1 MFQQMKNAG
10 KRALLALVVSTG
22 LAASPAMAAVI
33 SFNPTTVNTA
43 VGSTTAI
50 EVRIAG
56 LAAGQDL
63 GAFDINVLFDASQ
76 LSLASYT
83 LGNGLGDL
91 AAFDAFEFS
100 AGAIAA
106 GVFNLA
112 EVSFL
117 ADLGVQ
123 ADAFTLATL
132 NFTSLHHGASALS
145 FGGVTLG
152 DAFGNAVTADTVN
165 ATVTAIPEPAS
176 VYLMLSALALMGLTR
191 RARK

>member
-1 MFQQMKNAG
+1 MFQQLKNAG
-10 KRALLALVVSTG
+10 KRALLALLVSMG
-22 LAASPAMAAVI
+22 LAAPAMAAVI
-33 SFNPTTVNTA
+33 SFSPAALNTV

-63 GAFDINVLFDASQ
+63 GAFDVNVLFDASQ
-76 LSLASYT
+76 LSLASYS
-83 LGNGLGDL
+83 LGNGLGEL

-117 ADLGVQ
+117 ADLGAQ
-123 ADAFTLATL
+123 ADSFTLATL
-132 NFTSLHHGASALS
+132 YFTSLHHGASVLS
-145 FGGVTLG
+145 LGGLTLG
-152 DAFGNAVTADTVN
+152 DAFGNALAADTVN

-176 VYLMLSALALMGLTR
+176 LYLMLSALALLGWTR
-191 RARK
+191 RART